1 MEKIKKINSEL
12 KKLSYGDDID
22 YEDYDDMEPDEVS
35 VFAEEFEQVL
45 EQFSE
50 KFDVQFGN
58 IDSKE
63 YSEASR
69 EVHDVLNKYLSKF

>member
-12 KKLSYGDDID
+12 KKLSY
-22 YEDYDDMEPDEVS
+22 DDMEFNIEPDEVS
-35 VFAEEFEQVL
+35 IFIDEFEQVL

-50 KFDVQFGN
+50 KFDEQFGN
-58 IDSKE
+58 IDSHE

-69 EVHDVLNKYLSKF
+69 AVHDVLNKYLSKF

>member
-45 EQFSE
+45 EQFSD
-50 KFDVQFGN
+50 KFDEQFGN
-58 IDSKE
+58 IDARE
-63 YSEASR
+63 YSDASSA
-69 EVHDVLNKYLSKF
+69 VHEILNNYLTKF